1 MSSPRCWPV
10 SLPRRPDPVTR
21 SPLII
26 PPEIRGRLKRL
37 SLTTRRRSGTSGFG
51 MHASRSKGAGLEF
64 AQYRAYEPGDEP
76 RRIDWRLFARSDRF
90 FVREAEEESPVAVWM
105 LLDGSASMAQADR
118 ATPDW
123 SRFDAARLLCL
134 CIAELAMT
142 QGDRFGWMIL
152 QESALGVADPRAGRA
167 QAGRMQV
174 ELSRLDA
181 AGAFP
186 DDTTLAPLWQR
197 IGRHDLVLFVSDGFD
212 EGGIA
217 LIERLAKAGREVL
230 AIQVLTVEERDFPF
244 DGGFRFRDQESGAEL
259 VSDGVALRETF
270 LSRFGAAQTALSA
283 RLDKAGI
290 RHATYV
296 LDEPIDRPL
305 HVLFGRGAEP
315 K

>member
-1 MSSPRCWPV
+1 MLLLPLLNAYREDHPDERDVIERFVALLTEHPDCYSRHCWAGHITGSAWIVDPAGERV
-10 SLPRRPDPVTR
+10 LLTHHRKLDRWLQPGGHSDGDPDTR
-21 SPLII
+21 
-26 PPEIRGRLKRL
+26 
-37 SLTTRRRSGTSGFG
+37 
-51 MHASRSKGAGLEF
+51 AVA
-64 AQYRAYEPGDEP
+64 
-76 RRIDWRLFARSDRF
+76 
-90 FVREAEEESPVAVWM
+90 VREAEEESPVAVWM